1 MTALSYS
8 QFLLEQAKFIQEM
21 ESKEIESR
29 QKMPSIDYD
38 AIVAAARKALKEEQ
52 NKMKSDPRVLLTQN
66 EAKKIYGKSVIP
78 ALVKRGKLQK
88 YKFDTR
94 EVTIDKDGEP
104 IKKAKGVIY
113 YRVSEIEDAIEEG
126 NVLSGTRAGTI

>member
-8 QFLLEQAKFIQEM
+8 QLLLEQAKFIQEM
-21 ESKEIESR
+21 ESKELEAS
-29 QKMPSIDYD
+29 QKTPAIDYD

-52 NKMKSDPRVLLTQN
+52 NKMKNDPRVLLTQN
-66 EAKKIYGKSVIP
+66 EAKNIYGKSVIP
-78 ALVKRGKLQK
+78 ALVKRGFLQK

-94 EVTIDKDGEP
+94 EVIDKDGEP

-113 YRVSEIEDAIEEG
+113 YRVSEIEKAIEEG

>member
-21 ESKEIESR
+21 ESKELEAS
-29 QKMPSIDYD
+29 QKMPAIDYD

-52 NKMKSDPRVLLTQN
+52 NKMKNDPRVLLTQN
-66 EAKKIYGKSVIP
+66 EAKNIYGKSVIP
-78 ALVKRGKLQK
+78 ALVKRGFLQK

-94 EVTIDKDGEP
+94 EVIDKDGEP

-113 YRVSEIEDAIEEG
+113 YRVSEIEKAIEEG

>member
-21 ESKEIESR
+21 ESKEFEAS
-29 QKMPSIDYD
+29 QKTPAIDYD

-52 NKMKSDPRVLLTQN
+52 NKMKNDPRVLLTQN
-66 EAKKIYGKSVIP
+66 EAKNIYGKSVIP
-78 ALVKRGKLQK
+78 ALVKRGFLQK

-94 EVTIDKDGEP
+94 EVIDKDGEP

-113 YRVSEIEDAIEEG
+113 YRVSEIEKAIEEG